1 MSKKMRFRSLV
12 NQIVFSVTL
21 IYSLSIS
28 YLAAG
33 QEIESFS
40 EDPTQF
46 PVELLLILKDQML
59 PEEEF
64 DLREFTIFWN
74 SDSLTIDQ
82 KNEIITIA
90 NGMLKKTVTSKKHFI
105 TYIQIIIRLPKNLVL
120 EREYVN
126 WNIGLKKYINNPKI
140 SIGWIGNFLSNSLAL
155 FDKNTI
161 TSTHSFLWKG
171 NNNHYKFELGKDS
184 TLLIKFDKT
193 DLICKTENDSIAI
206 LNTTG
211 KYNPIDNT
219 WNGKGGRVTW
229 IRSQLPVNEIFAT
242 LTSYTIDLNR
252 NDYEADS
259 VWFTNLDYFKEP
271 VQGRLIDKIVRNKKP
286 ENIPFPEFR
295 TYGQRYRIV
304 DLFKNVDYDGGYYM
318 MGAQLIGSGTRE
330 NPARFEIKRN
340 GSEFVRIESGTYI
353 FRRQLIVSNDASV
366 RIRIENDSLYHT
378 GLGFSYNDK
387 DRMLTL
393 SPTDFL
399 TTQSPISS
407 TYHNFSIN
415 FGQLSWQIDDDEMV
429 FGPPIGSSLGR
440 STFES
445 NNFFN
450 EEAFDLLMGFDEQHP
465 LFAVANFTI
474 RIKSRTFQAPDFSVY
489 MRKSVEQTRIQL
501 MRLAMLGYIY
511 YDAETGTAQ
520 ALPKLYDAIKARDK
534 RIDYDVIRFSSS
546 TADKVPNAILNLN
559 SYEMAINGVENIS
572 VSDSQNVYIYPAMRR
587 VILKKNRDF
596 EFDGVVRAGLF
607 TFYGKDFNFD
617 YTNFSFEL
625 ASIDSLKLDYQTA
638 NFDFYGRNVLNSVT
652 STLENITGEILI
664 DKPFNKSGLI
674 KNPDYPIFK
683 STKNSFVYYDDQRIH
698 NGVYNRENF
707 YFEIYPF
714 TFKNINKFDQKDM
727 NFIGTLYSADIFAP
741 IEDSL
746 VLRPDNSLG
755 FVRNLPEEGMP
766 IYQGKGKFYNQ
777 IDLSNE
783 GLRGVGELTYITSRT
798 KSDNLYFFPDS
809 TGTLATEFTVDY
821 QDSGIEYP
829 EVLGKNHIVKWKP
842 YQDILYAYKGGTPF
856 EVFSNNAK
864 LYGNLTLQPLGL
876 TGNGMIDLYKGRL
889 KSELYEFNALNF
901 KSEKTYLELDVPS
914 KNEPAFIADMLK
926 AFVDMKAREGEF
938 RKINESIFA
947 HFEPLMY
954 KSHMDM
960 FTWKMDKNELTLAT
974 PAYQEA
980 MELDK
985 FYVRGMVDKDS
996 IPPGSLFYSI
1006 HNEEDSLY
1014 FFAPKA
1020 TYNLESSNLKAD
1032 SVRYLIVADAIIQ
1045 PYKQKV
1051 EVEAKKRMLPLKQSV
1066 ITANYTNKY
1075 HRIYDANLTIPSRSK
1090 YYAKGL
1096 IDYVDEND
1104 SIQTVLLKDIKVNP
1118 DGITIANA
1126 SITEP
1131 DSFKLSPNFAYAGQ
1145 VDLLA
1150 TNKFWEFNGG
1160 AKPLHPCAQVKSS
1173 WLKFKAEINPN
1184 EIFIPIPDEPVNMN
1198 LVYLMNG
1205 SVINS
1210 DSTHLY
1216 PALVSGR
1223 KEYQDKSL
1231 IPASGYLH
1239 YNSNSHR
1246 FMIGSKEKIQNPDTT
1261 GNLISLAKDFCMIF
1275 SDGTVNFPVNLGQ
1288 IKNTTTGELIHK
1300 VEDSTLTFDI
1310 IQSLDFHFNQVSLQ
1324 AMATELLSQGLPSV
1338 DLNRKVFTKT
1348 LFERTDYEVAQ
1359 AAINQI
1365 KLFGAMSEIPKGLE
1379 STITFS
1385 DLKMKWDPKNR
1396 SFVSYGKI
1404 GVGTLGGVQVNKKV
1418 DGFIEILKR
1427 GSGDWLMMYFQLSN
1441 DKYYYFYYN
1450 RGSMQV
1456 SSHNPAFTE
1465 PIKQMKSRERKVKVK
1480 PGQIPFNFVVGTKRE
1495 LARVKERYAEL
1506 TGIAPTSTSS
1516 ENDEE

>member
-1 MSKKMRFRSLV
+1 
-12 NQIVFSVTL
+12 
-21 IYSLSIS
+21 
-28 YLAAG
+28 
-33 QEIESFS
+33 
-40 EDPTQF
+40 
-46 PVELLLILKDQML
+46 
-59 PEEEF
+59 
-64 DLREFTIFWN
+64 
-74 SDSLTIDQ
+74 
-82 KNEIITIA
+82 
-90 NGMLKKTVTSKKHFI
+90 
-105 TYIQIIIRLPKNLVL
+105 
-120 EREYVN
+120 
-126 WNIGLKKYINNPKI
+126 
-140 SIGWIGNFLSNSLAL
+140 
-155 FDKNTI
+155 
-161 TSTHSFLWKG
+161 
-171 NNNHYKFELGKDS
+171 
-184 TLLIKFDKT
+184 
-193 DLICKTENDSIAI
+193 
-206 LNTTG
+206 
-211 KYNPIDNT
+211 
-219 WNGKGGRVTW
+219 
-229 IRSQLPVNEIFAT
+229 
-242 LTSYTIDLNR
+242 
-252 NDYEADS
+252 
-259 VWFTNLDYFKEP
+259 
-271 VQGRLIDKIVRNKKP
+271 
-286 ENIPFPEFR
+286 
-295 TYGQRYRIV
+295 
-304 DLFKNVDYDGGYYM
+304 
-318 MGAQLIGSGTRE
+318 
-330 NPARFEIKRN
+330 
-340 GSEFVRIESGTYI
+340 
-353 FRRQLIVSNDASV
+353 
-366 RIRIENDSLYHT
+366 
-378 GLGFSYNDK
+378 
-387 DRMLTL
+387 MLTL

-415 FGQLSWQIDDDEMV
+415 FGQIRWQIDDDEMV

-440 STFES
+440 ATFES

-450 EEAFDLLMGFDEQHP
+450 EETFDQLMGFDEQHP

-474 RIKSRTFQAPDFSVY
+474 KIKSRTFQAPDFAVY

-501 MRLAMLGYIY
+501 MRLAMMGYIY
-511 YDAETGTAQ
+511 YDAETATAQ

-546 TADKVPNAILNLN
+546 TSDKVPNAVLNLD

-572 VSDSQNVYIYPAMRR
+572 VSDSQNVYIHPAMRR

-596 EFDGVVRAGLF
+596 AFDGMVRAGLF
-607 TFYGKDFNFD
+607 TFFGKDFNFD
-617 YTNFSFEL
+617 YANFSFEL

-683 STKNSFVYYDDQRIH
+683 STKNSFVYYDDQTIH

-714 TFKNINKFDQKDM
+714 TFKNINNFDQKDM
-727 NFIGTLYSADIFAP
+727 NFLGILYSADIFAP

-755 FVRNLPEEGMP
+755 FIRNMPEDGMP
-766 IYQGKGKFYNQ
+766 IYQGKGRFFNQ

-809 TGTLATEFTVDY
+809 TGTLATEFTIGY

-829 EVLGKNHIVKWKP
+829 EVLGKKHIVKWKP
-842 YQDILYAYKGGTPF
+842 YKDILYAFKGDTPF

-864 LYGNLTLQPLGL
+864 LYGDLTLQPLGL

-889 KSELYEFNALNF
+889 KSDLYEFNALTF

-914 KNEPAFIADMLK
+914 MNEPAFVADMLK
-926 AFVDMKAREGEF
+926 AFVDMDARKGEF

-960 FTWKMDKNELTLAT
+960 FTWMMDKNELTIET
-974 PAYQEA
+974 QAYQEA
-980 MELDK
+980 MEFDK
-985 FYVRGMVDKDS
+985 FYVRGMVDRDS
-996 IPPGSLFYSI
+996 VPPGSLFYSI

-1020 TYNLESSNLKAD
+1020 KYNLESSNLKAD
-1032 SVRYLIVADAIIQ
+1032 SVRYIIVADAIIQ
-1045 PYKQKV
+1045 PHKQKV
-1051 EVEAKKRMLPLKQSV
+1051 EVEAKKRMLPLKKSV

-1075 HRIYDANLTIPSRSK
+1075 HRIYDANLTIPSRSR
-1090 YYAKGL
+1090 YYANGL

-1104 SIQTVLLKDIKVNP
+1104 SIQTIPLKDIKVNSE
-1118 DGITIANA
+1118 GNTIANT
-1126 SITEP
+1126 SVTEP

-1150 TNKFWEFNGG
+1150 TNEFWTFNGG
-1160 AKPLHPCAQVKSS
+1160 TKPLHSCEQVKSS
-1173 WLKFKAEINPN
+1173 WLKFKTEINPK
-1184 EIFIPIPDEPVNMN
+1184 EIFIPISEQPVNTN
-1198 LVYLMNG
+1198 LVYLMSG

-1231 IPASGYLH
+1231 IAASGYLH
-1239 YNSNSHR
+1239 FNRNNSR

-1261 GNLISLAKDFCMIF
+1261 GNLISLAKDFCMVF
-1275 SDGTVNFPVNLGQ
+1275 SDGTLNFPVNLGQ
-1288 IKNTTTGELIHK
+1288 IKNTTIGGLIHK
-1300 VEDSTLTFDI
+1300 VEDSTLTMDV
-1310 IQSLDFHFNQVSLQ
+1310 IQSLDFHFNQISLQ
-1324 AMATELLSQGLPSV
+1324 AMATDLLSQGLPSV
-1338 DLNRKVFTKT
+1338 DLNRKVYTKA
-1348 LFERTDYEVAQ
+1348 LFERVEPNAAQ
-1359 AAINQI
+1359 TAINQI
-1365 KLFGAMSEIPKGLE
+1365 KLFGAMSEIPKGFE

-1385 DLKMKWDPKNR
+1385 DLKMKWDPNNR

-1404 GVGTLGGVQVNKKV
+1404 GIGTLGGVQVNKRV

-1427 GSGDWLMMYFQLSN
+1427 GSGDWLMMYFQLSP

-1456 SSHNPAFTE
+1456 SSHNTAFTE
-1465 PIKQMKSRERKVKVK
+1465 PIKQMKSRDRKVKVK
-1480 PGQIPFNFVVGTKRE
+1480 PGQIPFNFVVGTRRE
-1495 LARVKERYAEL
+1495 LARVRERYAEL
-1506 TGIAPTSTSS
+1506 TGTAPAGSPTEDVGDS
-1516 ENDEE
+1516 DEE